1 MRALVGQA
9 VPAELRDSIRR
20 VIADSPG
27 VDKVVEVRT
36 MQLGPGDIL
45 VAARIDVDD
54 TASGGDVE
62 EAAGAVERRLRELHP
77 EVRHVFLD
85 PTDADDDRE

>member
-1 MRALVGQA
+1 
-9 VPAELRDSIRR
+9 
-20 VIADSPG
+20 
-27 VDKVVEVRT
+27 

-54 TASGGDVE
+54 AATGGDVE
-62 EAAGAVERRLRELHP
+62 DAASAVERRLRERHP

-85 PTDADDDRE
+85 PTDADEIRE

>member
-1 MRALVGQA
+1 MGGSGSTSVEPDAG
-9 VPAELRDSIRR
+9 
-20 VIADSPG
+20 SPHEESTG
-27 VDKVVEVRT
+27 T

-54 TASGGDVE
+54 AATGGDVE
-62 EAAGAVERRLRELHP
+62 DAASAVERRVRKRHP

-85 PTDADDDRE
+85 PTDADEIRE